1 MAQTRDVGRSV
12 IDDTARR
19 SGSVEASSVAS
30 MGGPAAT
37 PRLASSQRPVS
48 SRPAARPH
56 GYARAR
62 MLLGRA
68 DAILGDAAGAP
79 SAADLFLESYVA
91 ALRGA
96 GALLDAVDPVP
107 KRGASRSAWV
117 RMRTAAPEFAEWSAY
132 FSAYSAVRASI
143 EAGSADRLDAA
154 EADEFFSQVGRF
166 LHSVEDRLSAP
177 AEDVAESA

>member
-1 MAQTRDVGRSV
+1 MARS
-12 IDDTARR
+12 TGGHTAARR
-19 SGSVEASSVAS
+19 SSADRTEGGETMTNGTVVSFDAS
-30 MGGPAAT
+30 AA
-37 PRLASSQRPVS
+37 P
-48 SRPAARPH
+48 SRTH
-56 GYARAR
+56 ARAR
-62 MLLGRA
+62 MLLRRA

-79 SAADLFLESYVA
+79 SAADMFLESYVA

-117 RMRTAAPEFAEWSAY
+117 RMRTAAPEFTEWASY
-132 FSAYSAVRASI
+132 FAAYSTLRASI

-166 LHSVEDRLSAP
+166 LNRVEDRVTSRSDVVAVP
-177 AEDVAESA
+177 A